1 MIGVVCALLVSH
13 LLSSEAKHMSWQHF
27 KQTWLIKFWAPA
39 PAVIAAGI
47 LSTYYF
53 GITGTF
59 WAVTGRLPAGAG
71 KFCSFWR
78 SCRTVGLLQ
87 ADSSGRYAA
96 DAYRRHDDPRHV
108 RRLFRRGAVG
118 QQRKTAYAAQPNP
131 YRTGGGRRHYRWLR
145 RASGDGV

>member
-27 KQTWLIKFWAPA
+27 KQTWLIKFWAPT

-59 WAVTGRLPAGAG
+59 WAVTGEFTRWGGQCLRL
-71 KFCSFWR
+71 
-78 SCRTVGLLQ
+78 VGV
-87 ADSSGRYAA
+87 
-96 DAYRRHDDPRHV
+96 P
-108 RRLFRRGAVG
+108 
-118 QQRKTAYAAQPNP
+118 AAQW
-131 YRTGGGRRHYRWLR
+131 GCGGRSARE
-145 RASGDGV
+145 GT